1 MLTLNLSLNV
11 AEDSNDETYFLHKL
25 LLTDTQVS
33 TPCKTFL
40 YRSLINMEVQSPL
53 LPKMIQKLN

>member
-11 AEDSNDETYFLHKL
+11 VQDSNDETYFLHKL

-33 TPCKTFL
+33 SPCKAFL
-40 YRSLINMEVQSPL
+40 YSSLINMEVQ
-53 LPKMIQKLN
+53 LPQLPNMIQKLN

>member
-11 AEDSNDETYFLHKL
+11 VQDSNDETYFLHKL

-33 TPCKTFL
+33 RPCKTFL
-40 YRSLINMEVQSPL
+40 YGSLINMEVQSPL
-53 LPKMIQKLN
+53 LPKMIQKRN